1 MQEALKPVVVKE
13 IVNLKNKLKRKIL
26 LMKMVDIESL

>member
-13 IVNLKNKLKRKIL
+13 IDNFKNKLKRKIL
-26 LMKMVDIESL
+26 LMKTVDIESL